1 MKSGSRRPA
10 QTGASASQRQSQL
23 KPLYNRYFQDNAKT
37 YFPAE
42 QPPSRQNARFSDPHE
57 DRRRPG
63 RHLPPARRR
72 PQEADRQLGEVARIP
87 GFPKSVR
94 LLRSGDFRKV
104 YDQGTR
110 YTCPL
115 LRRLQPRRACTA
127 PRIGFTTPRALGK
140 AVVRNR
146 IKRRV
151 REAVRLELALLSPE
165 WSIVFNPR
173 RKALDCLFTELQA
186 EVRRFFLRSPR
197 PSPSSSSP
205 GTNV

>member
-1 MKSGSRRPA
+1 MK
-10 QTGASASQRQSQL
+10 T
-23 KPLYNRYFQDNAKT
+23 
-37 YFPAE
+37 
-42 QPPSRQNARFSDPHE
+42 
-57 DRRRPG
+57 
-63 RHLPPARRR
+63 
-72 PQEADRQLGEVARIP
+72 ADRQLGEVARIP

-110 YTCPL
+110 YTCPFFAAFSL
-115 LRRLQPRRACTA
+115 SAPDG
-127 PRIGFTTPRALGK
+127 PRIGFTTPRGLGN

-146 IKRRV
+146 IRRRV

-173 RKALDCLFTELQA
+173 RKALDCLFTDLQA
-186 EVRRFFLRSPR
+186 EVRRFFLGRA
-197 PSPSSSSP
+197 PSPSCSSP

>member
-1 MKSGSRRPA
+1 M
-10 QTGASASQRQSQL
+10 
-23 KPLYNRYFQDNAKT
+23 YNRYFRHNAKT

-42 QPPSRQNARFSDPHE
+42 QPPPRQNARFSEPHE

-63 RHLPPARRR
+63 RYLPPPRRR
-72 PQEADRQLGEVARIP
+72 PQEADCQLGEVARIP

-115 LRRLQPRRACTA
+115 FAAFSLRAPDGPRV
-127 PRIGFTTPRALGK
+127 GFTTPRALGN

-146 IKRRV
+146 IIRRV
-151 REAVRLELALLSPE
+151 REAVRLELELLSPE

-173 RKALDCLFTELQA
+173 RKALDCLFSDLQT
-186 EVRRFFLRSPR
+186 EVRRFFLTRR
-197 PSPSSSSP
+197 APSSSCSSP